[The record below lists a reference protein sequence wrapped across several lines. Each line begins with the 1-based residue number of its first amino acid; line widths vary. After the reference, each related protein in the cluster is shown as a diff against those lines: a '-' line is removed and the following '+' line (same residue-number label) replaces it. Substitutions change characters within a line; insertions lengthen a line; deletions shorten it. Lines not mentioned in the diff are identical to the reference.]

1 MDLEQKSIERIKM
14 ASEMSLHHYGKPLIC
29 TYSGGK
35 DSDVML
41 ELFKRSGVPFEV
53 SHGLTTVDA
62 PPTVRHIKETF
73 TRLEEAGITAT
84 IHRSKMTMWQLIPH
98 KKMPPCR
105 MQRYCCEEY
114 MGSVRHLVLATGK
127 RLDLIDTLDID
138 WYLAQYE
145 QHKGVRTEK
154 ITNRTYN
161 NERRN
166 LSAFFTWMR
175 KSKIVQD
182 NPVDNV
188 DAKKVVMG
196 KIDYYSRE
204 EIIELRDAC
213 KSKRD
218 RAIIEVFRSTGARVG
233 EIADIRLDQVN
244 MHTGDIPII
253 GEKGGRAR
261 TLYLDAEARYYLAA
275 YLDERK
281 DNSPYLFT
289 QTVGAKRGRMGTA
302 TYRTI
307 MRKIGKRAKIQCRV
321 YPHKMRKTLGMDLKQ
336 HGLDIGIIQEILGHA
351 SPAVTSMY
359 YAQSTTESLR
369 SVRQRLSA

>member
-1 MDLEQKSIERIKM
+1 MSNIKN
-14 ASEMSLHHYGKPLIC
+14 EIINNVVVVMSAYV
-29 TYSGGK
+29 K
-35 DSDVML
+35 D
-41 ELFKRSGVPFEV
+41 
-53 SHGLTTVDA
+53 
-62 PPTVRHIKETF
+62 KETLDV
-73 TRLEEAGITAT
+73 LEHMLANELMRVNVEEITTLPAEVKSSVDQRNAYLVQLFMIQKRHLKKRTIEA
-84 IHRSKMTMWQLIPH
+84 
-98 KKMPPCR
+98 
-105 MQRYCCEEY
+105 Y
-114 MGSVRHLVLATGK
+114 MGSVRRLVLATGK

-145 QHKGVRTEK
+145 KHKGVRTEQ

-175 KSKIVQD
+175 KAKIVQD

-188 DAKKVVMG
+188 DAKKVIMG

-213 KSKRD
+213 KTKRD

-233 EIADIRLDQVN
+233 EIAEIRLDQVD

-275 YLDERK
+275 YLSERK

-289 QTVGAKRGRMGTA
+289 QAVGTKRGKMGTA
-302 TYRTI
+302 TYRNI
-307 MRKIGKRAKIQCRV
+307 MRKIGDRAKIQSRV

-336 HGLDIGIIQEILGHA
+336 HGMDIGIIQEILGHA
-351 SPAVTSMY
+351 SPAVTSLY

-369 SVRQRLSA
+369 SIRQRMSA

>member
-1 MDLEQKSIERIKM
+1 MNRLTEKNDNKIYTLKEMEWNPPLLVRSGCTIFDVLYRAIQKLGAYEDTGLMPDEI
-14 ASEMSLHHYGKPLIC
+14 GKLNAE
-29 TYSGGK
+29 TQEEARK
-35 DSDVML
+35 ML
-41 ELFKRSGVPFEV
+41 EKVAKLSEKIEKAQER
-53 SHGLTTVDA
+53 
-62 PPTVRHIKETF
+62 
-73 TRLEEAGITAT
+73 TR
-84 IHRSKMTMWQLIPH
+84 WIP
-98 KKMPPCR
+98 
-105 MQRYCCEEY
+105 
-114 MGSVRHLVLATGK
+114 VT
-127 RLDLIDTLDID
+127 
-138 WYLAQYE
+138 E
-145 QHKGVRTEK
+145 Q

-175 KSKIVQD
+175 KSKIIQD

-213 KSKRD
+213 KTKRD

-233 EIADIRLDQVN
+233 EIAEIRLDQVD

-307 MRKIGKRAKIQCRV
+307 MRKIGKRAKIQSRV

-369 SVRQRLSA
+369 SVRQRMSA

>member
-1 MDLEQKSIERIKM
+1 MSNIKSDIINNITVT
-14 ASEMSLHHYGKPLIC
+14 MSVYIQGREVL
-29 TYSGGK
+29 
-35 DSDVML
+35 DVL
-41 ELFKRSGVPFEV
+41 ELVLANELMKVNVEEITTLPAEVKSSVDQRNAYLVQLFMIQKR
-53 SHGLTTVDA
+53 HLKKRT
-62 PPTVRHIKETF
+62 I
-73 TRLEEAGITAT
+73 EA
-84 IHRSKMTMWQLIPH
+84 
-98 KKMPPCR
+98 
-105 MQRYCCEEY
+105 Y
-114 MGSVRHLVLATGK
+114 MGSVRRLVLATGK

-145 QHKGVRTEK
+145 KHKGVRTEQ

-175 KSKIVQD
+175 KSKIIQN

-213 KSKRD
+213 KTKRD

-233 EIADIRLDQVN
+233 EIADIRLDQVD

-275 YLDERK
+275 YLNERK

-307 MRKIGKRAKIQCRV
+307 MRKIGKRAKIQSRV

>member
-1 MDLEQKSIERIKM
+1 MSNIKSDIINNVTVT
-14 ASEMSLHHYGKPLIC
+14 MSVYIQDREAL
-29 TYSGGK
+29 
-35 DSDVML
+35 DVL
-41 ELFKRSGVPFEV
+41 ELVLANELMKVNVEEITTLPAEVKSSVDQRNAYLVQLFMIQKR
-53 SHGLTTVDA
+53 HLKKRT
-62 PPTVRHIKETF
+62 I
-73 TRLEEAGITAT
+73 EA
-84 IHRSKMTMWQLIPH
+84 
-98 KKMPPCR
+98 
-105 MQRYCCEEY
+105 Y
-114 MGSVRHLVLATGK
+114 MGSVRRLVLATGK

-145 QHKGVRTEK
+145 KHKGVRTEQ

-175 KSKIVQD
+175 KSKIIQD

-213 KSKRD
+213 KTKRD

-233 EIADIRLDQVN
+233 EIADIRLGQVDMN
-244 MHTGDIPII
+244 TGDILII

-289 QTVGAKRGRMGTA
+289 QTVGRKAREDGDGNVPNYHEKNRQACEDPVAVCIRTRCVRHWEWISSSTALISALSKRSSDTRHRQSPVCITLSPLQ
-302 TYRTI
+302 
-307 MRKIGKRAKIQCRV
+307 KR
-321 YPHKMRKTLGMDLKQ
+321 
-336 HGLDIGIIQEILGHA
+336 
-351 SPAVTSMY
+351 
-359 YAQSTTESLR
+359 
-369 SVRQRLSA
+369 